1 MKTKKPIL
9 RLVALAAL
17 SFFTGNEIV
26 AQTNIGAACGCP
38 AVGSRT
44 AGSILTEATNAGVL
58 GTLPS
63 SAYGYE
69 ITGNLTLTCD
79 KIWTIDQKIYVGPGA
94 TLTIQPGTVIKG
106 GVAGSVA
113 AATALIIERGGKI
126 VAPGTESCPIV
137 FTAAADPL
145 DGTYPVTNKGMWGGV
160 LICGKATNNLTL
172 AANGPFVPG
181 QAGKMAVSDGVG
193 VLEGFASSLPQDQF
207 GASTSATAPTG
218 YAIGT
223 SPSGN
228 FTFAGTATSP
238 QNNNT
243 GTVLVVTSTSSV
255 LNSAIN
261 GLSITG
267 TGIPANTTVTTSA
280 ASTSFALS
288 NPATANLSGSY
299 VIGNAITEAGSGLTA
314 STALTLANSNSSIIV
329 GMAVSGTG
337 IASGTTVSAVSGTAV
352 TLSASS
358 TAAMT
363 GNYNFTF
370 TFTAADVLNCAGA
383 TKIKISSPVSTI
395 APGLTVT
402 GTNVATSTSVTA
414 ITLSSGNVQTFTVSP
429 ALTGT
434 ITSISFGGTYPSPG
448 VTAYFPITTTTATPA
463 GFANGSSSVYVNYA
477 GQSVPTSQQS
487 FDDNDNS
494 GIMTYVSIRH
504 SGANLLVGSEING
517 LTLASVGRG
526 TKIEHIE
533 IVSCADDNIEIFGG
547 TVNLKY
553 CTTLFGNDDMFDYD
567 LGWTGKAQFL
577 FGMKA
582 NQFTT
587 GTTSSGISSD
597 NDNGFEMDS
606 DDSQSYNFPRSI
618 PVIYNAT
625 IIGNDKIAL
634 SSDNTSLAAINA
646 KENTGGEIY
655 NSLFANFRNGFNLKK
670 SLGSASSYAKGGE
683 AWHNWINTGVTTTSS
698 ATGTSG
704 STTLTLGAANASI
717 ASGMSVIGTGIATGT
732 TVSSVS
738 GTTVTLS
745 AATTAAMS
753 GNYTFTNASASVGN
767 GTQILKVKCNTFLN
781 NMSTGTPL
789 AASIGAG
796 STSGTAFS
804 TSELAQFTT
813 TDKNIEVN
821 SLTGFNPAFV
831 INGTSN
837 VVTTKNDVVPSV
849 STNVQLGSGCAQAP
863 MDGFFEPANYRG
875 AFAPGASND
884 NWLSDWTYSQVLN
897 STSGVTACPTDIN
910 NDGVTDV
917 NDFLIFSG
925 QFGQACN

>member
-137 FTAAADPL
+137 FTAAADNL

-172 AANGPFVPG
+172 AANGPFIPG
-181 QAGKMAVSDGVG
+181 QAGKMAVANGLG

-207 GASTSATAPTG
+207 GANISGAAGYTSATSPSSATYSFDLALGTQTASTG
-218 YAIGT
+218 AIGQSSIVFSSSSLAAYALVGT
-223 SPSGN
+223 SIS
-228 FTFAGTATSP
+228 
-238 QNNNT
+238 
-243 GTVLVVTSTSSV
+243 
-255 LNSAIN
+255 
-261 GLSITG
+261 G
-267 TGIPANTTVTTSA
+267 TGIPVGTTVTGVSSA
-280 ASTSFALS
+280 TISFSQA
-288 NPATANLSGSY
+288 
-299 VIGNAITEAGSGLTA
+299 LTA
-314 STALTLANSNSSIIV
+314 S
-329 GMAVSGTG
+329 
-337 IASGTTVSAVSGTAV
+337 ASGTYTFSNTYPQAPSTAGQYFQVSSTPSFANGTYGPFNVSGGV
-352 TLSASS
+352 INF
-358 TAAMT
+358 AAP
-363 GNYNFTF
+363 Y
-370 TFTAADVLNCAGA
+370 
-383 TKIKISSPVSTI
+383 I
-395 APGLTVT
+395 
-402 GTNVATSTSVTA
+402 GT
-414 ITLSSGNVQTFTVSP
+414 
-429 ALTGT
+429 
-434 ITSISFGGTYPSPG
+434 PG
-448 VTAYFPITTTTATPA
+448 VTA
-463 GFANGSSSVYVNYA
+463 
-477 GQSVPTSQQS
+477 

-587 GTTSSGISSD
+587 GTTPSGISSD

-837 VVTTKNDVVPSV
+837 VVTTKNDVVPAVGTS
-849 STNVQLGSGCAQAP
+849 VQLGSGCAQAP

-875 AFAPGASND
+875 AFAPGANND

-897 STSGVTACPTDIN
+897 STNGVVACPTDIN
-910 NDGVTDV
+910 NDGTTDV